1 MSAEIIKKNIN
12 RILNDRNWSLP
23 DLERRAGTNR
33 NIYEI
38 IRGKNN
44 NPSVQLIQQVAK
56 TLNVNYKELLD
67 EKTDNQYIQDF
78 QLTLE
83 AFQIIIE
90 ELKTL
95 PSNIQISY
103 DALTSLLNE
112 ACSYAVQSNNN
123 IDKQFIKWL
132 ITKYYSV
139 DSK

>member
-103 DALTSLLNE
+103 DALASLLNE